1 MSAIP
6 NGQYRVSAEQ
16 SRPALGSTLV
26 RTVNV
31 RVGAM
36 RQIVPDTLVYC
47 WSLVTEDSELQ
58 GAQLCVE
65 QVPAT
70 IRCRICGHEH
80 VLDAPIMLCPSC
92 KSANVTL
99 VSGDEF
105 LVTSLELEE
114 V

>member
-1 MSAIP
+1 MHELSICRAII
-6 NGQYRVSAEQ
+6 GIVTDHAGHG
-16 SRPALGSTLV
+16 AV
-26 RTVNV
+26 RSVNV

-47 WSLVTEDSELQ
+47 WSLVTEGSELR

-70 IRCRICGHEH
+70 IRCRVCGQEH
-80 VLDAPIMLCPSC
+80 GLDAPIMLCPAC
-92 KSANVTL
+92 DSADVTL

>member
-1 MSAIP
+1 VHELSVCRAII
-6 NGQYRVSAEQ
+6 GIVTAHASHDA
-16 SRPALGSTLV
+16 V

-36 RQIVPDTLVYC
+36 RQIVPDTLTYC
-47 WSLVTEDSELQ
+47 WSLVTESSELS

-70 IRCRICGHEH
+70 IRCRVCDHEY
-80 VLDAPIMLCPSC
+80 VLDAPIMRCPSC
-92 KSANVTL
+92 DSTNVTL